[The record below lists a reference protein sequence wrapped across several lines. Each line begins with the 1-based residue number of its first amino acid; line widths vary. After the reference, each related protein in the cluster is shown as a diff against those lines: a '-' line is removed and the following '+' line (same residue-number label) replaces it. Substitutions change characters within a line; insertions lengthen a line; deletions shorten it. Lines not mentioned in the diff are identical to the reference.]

1 MPRKYQ
7 QFPFQDIGLGLDTY
21 SPKDKIKPGALS
33 DALNIDAESNGT
45 ISLRKGYERYYGNF
59 PFKPIKI
66 ESLEKDGEFYY
77 HLTFDTKETIDF
89 SLTPNGPLKISGST
103 GLDSE
108 AELGGDGISQ
118 WYETFKLPFLKTFA
132 LQENVDFGIYEE
144 VFDTEPLFLALAQSD
159 GQTEI
164 GHSVLDV
171 DNVRINDLPGQ
182 WEAYLRYE
190 TESDF
195 NGFFLYLT
203 DYSSIGEYYE
213 VEEEFD
219 EIGGIQNKVMS
230 IEPNLF
236 SQNYIV
242 YTYFNY
248 TGGIEVFKPSDVK
261 VYTSTGNIDVEFE
274 ETNITITAKVLAV
287 DDKYTK
293 FFTQLENTE
302 AVQFINVDGVEKP
315 FNFVQVWAF
324 DTDENGDS
332 VKYLLDV
339 SSVDYIPFNEN
350 GDPIRRLKI
359 GYKKPEGI
367 PEQVQVV
374 WAPADYEGNILEIE
388 AKEDTQAYGVSEDV
402 NFDVWG
408 LDHGLS
414 YYADVKSSGGGFV
427 HHIDNYRS
435 SEGEKAMACLG
446 GSLFESVS
454 YEDAN
459 LFSTEVSGSVQSAT
473 PKLLAPLFGQGGDQ
487 VRTRGETAEIK
498 GDGQISSVILK
509 GNYAAVSEIVVA
521 DNVTYTIP
529 LTEDI
534 TLNDNLESGDILSV
548 LGCRHTANNG
558 SFSILSFA
566 KEGDEETGYVLK
578 ITTEKVSQKAESNT
592 GAKSNVFTDNIEVTP
607 NNALVAG
614 DRLGSSFVPK
624 DFPFVLKKGDNGEI
638 AKISDITSPYTFA
651 SGITLYTV
659 RTSNTVPVEAISVN
673 GDGFVLGD
681 MVRLGSSTY
690 RIKDITG
697 SSLVLDN
704 EVTFTSLFT
713 PVTVDGRWK
722 SVLPPV
728 NLYQDTIKNNYG
740 GVFTENSYTNQ
751 PFIKSSVVS
760 NSMYFANGEDAI
772 KKYDGDR
779 VYDAGLP
786 PFQSW
791 AFIDIN
797 PEIQALPSGA
807 VVAYSDVNKD
817 GKYFEIDNNSLSI
830 GDRIKHSETGKIFT
844 VSKVGSKEATTVTYK
859 VFVAEDIADAEV
871 EATTTSLIVASAY
884 RYYIKHSLVDRNNQ
898 NISSVMLGADDLFI
912 EVFESC
918 AIQLK
923 ICAMPAYAG
932 FDHAF
937 IDTEIYRTRANTAGP
952 FYNIATYRR
961 DYEAGAGY
969 IVHNDAKRDDAI
981 STIADLDEKS
991 SNLLGGELG
1000 TRWNLPPKAKVL
1012 TSADNR
1018 LVLGNI
1024 TSPPLLDVTFRKKDT
1039 VVALSS
1045 EDFNGDTVKIK
1056 KTKEDETTANQELT
1070 FEFKSSGEVTI
1081 ESHPTVT
1088 FVGNDSS
1095 DVKVNSDEI
1104 TLSADHGYTTGDA
1117 VRIIAPEGATMPQG
1131 LTANTTY
1138 YVIVVNDN
1146 TVKFAPTREDAIAST
1161 SIINIGP
1168 ALGSSDTFE
1177 VISSDIEVFDGYAVI
1192 HSPSHSVVAGDWV
1205 YFFHSTKERQKDLRG
1220 SGWYRVD
1227 QTSEN
1232 DFIISTKHQ
1241 QDTALGTILDVDRYI
1256 TSTDGKVPVWLGDD
1270 GNFNYKYEDTLVIE
1284 DRAATRL
1291 SLAINA
1297 VMATENPENVYWETY
1312 TRRISGSAFD
1322 SFDNTIEIT
1331 GHVFDN
1337 DQPVVFIP
1345 ETSGDLLPNGIS
1357 AGTTYYVSIV
1367 DADNIQIKS
1376 DAGDAGVVIDFAEP
1390 SGAGYQYDIVFAP
1403 SGVYSPLLPSP
1414 WLLSQGGQS
1423 YPTGALRIYQT
1434 DALNGEIE
1442 FTHTSSTSSTDIKYD
1457 VYLNSLLKTK
1467 SKDVSEIRR
1476 FNSRLCVSYRN
1487 NPEIFNDCYNAED
1500 RSGQV
1505 IDINPAD
1512 GQEITAAV
1520 PFFGTAAFGAAQLS
1534 QSLVVFKTNSV
1545 YLVDIA
1551 SNLVQKLQTQGQGCT
1566 APNSV
1571 AVTKNGIFFANE
1583 SGIYRL
1589 GTDMKIIWV
1598 GRAIDGIWREGVDKT
1613 NMSLFSGHN
1622 YVQKRRYKLSYPIK
1636 GGSVNSSAFVYDSAR
1651 EELKEVGSWTV
1662 YDNHPALGWCNQT
1675 ADSFFAGTDGR
1686 VYKIRNRDEAS
1697 DYRDDDKGIP
1707 LSFTFGATSFQLPDE
1722 RKITDSVTVQ
1732 FQNEYGTLSGIKVL
1746 TEQSLSGTFNLS
1758 GTVTIP
1764 EDTADK
1770 PEGDE
1775 KKESTTIRFSLPQ
1788 RKGTHVRTK
1797 IEKEAIKDESF
1808 QISSLTYGVRTTGSD
1823 GVPQSRKYR
1832 S

>member
-7 QFPFQDIGLGLDTY
+7 QFPFEDIGLGLDTY
-21 SPKDKIKPGALS
+21 SPKDKITPGALS
-33 DALNIDAESNGT
+33 DALNVDAESNGT
-45 ISLRKGYERYYGNF
+45 ISLRKGYERYYGNI
-59 PFKPIKI
+59 PFKPTKI

-77 HLTFDTKETIDF
+77 HLTFDTKDTIDF

-118 WYETFKLPFLKTFA
+118 WYDTFKLPFLKTFA
-132 LQENVDFGIYEE
+132 VQENVDFGVYEE
-144 VFDTEPLFLALAQSD
+144 VFDTEPLFLSLAQSD
-159 GQTEI
+159 GITEI
-164 GHSVLDV
+164 GHSVLDI
-171 DNVRINDLPGQ
+171 DDVRIYDLPDGQ
-182 WEAYLRYE
+182 WEAYLGYE
-190 TESDF
+190 TLNDF
-195 NGFFLYLT
+195 DGFFLYLT
-203 DYSSIGEYYE
+203 DYSSIGEYHQAN
-213 VEEEFD
+213 EEFD
-219 EIGGIQNKVMS
+219 EIGGIQNKVME

-242 YTYFNY
+242 FTYSHF
-248 TGGIEVFKPSDVK
+248 TGGIAAFKPSDVK

-274 ETNITITAKVLAV
+274 ETKIEITAKILAV
-287 DDKYTK
+287 DDKYTM

-302 AVQFINVDGVEKP
+302 DVQFINVDGVEKP

-339 SSVDYIPFNEN
+339 ASIDYIPFNEN

-359 GYKKPEGI
+359 GYKKPEGL

-374 WAPADYEGNILEIE
+374 WAPADYEGNVLEIE
-388 AKEDTQAYGVSEDV
+388 AKNDTSAYGISEDV
-402 NFDVWG
+402 NLDVWG

-435 SEGEKAMACLG
+435 SEGEKVMACLG

-487 VRTRGETAEIK
+487 IRTRGETDDIK

-509 GNYAAVSEIVVA
+509 GNYAAVSSIEVA

-534 TLNDNLESGDILSV
+534 ELNDNLETGDILSV
-548 LGCRHTANNG
+548 LGCRYVSNNG
-558 SFSILSFA
+558 NFSILSFV

-592 GAKSNVFTDNIEVTP
+592 GAKANVFTDNIEVTP

-614 DRLGSSFVPK
+614 DRFGSSFVPK

-659 RTSNTVPVEAISVN
+659 RTSNTVPVEDISVS

-681 MVRLGSSTY
+681 VVRLGSSTY

-697 SSLVLDN
+697 DSLVLDD

-722 SVLPPV
+722 SVLPPA

-760 NSMYFANGEDAI
+760 NSMYFANGEDGI

-797 PEIQALPSGA
+797 PEIEALPSGA
-807 VVAYSDVNKD
+807 VVEYSTVNKD

-859 VFVAEDIADAEV
+859 VFVAEDISDAEV
-871 EATTTSLIVASAY
+871 AATTKSLIVASAY

-898 NISSVMLGADDLFI
+898 NISSAMLGADDLFI

-952 FYNIATYRR
+952 FYNVAIYRR

-1000 TRWNLPPKAKVL
+1000 TRWNRPPKAKVL

-1024 TSPPLLDVTFRKKDT
+1024 SSPPLLDVTFRKKDS
-1039 VVALSS
+1039 VVSLSIA
-1045 EDFNGDTVKIK
+1045 DFDGDTVKIK
-1056 KTKEDETTANQELT
+1056 KTKEDGTTANQELT
-1070 FEFKSSGEVTI
+1070 FEFKSSGEEVIQQTLSSFTSTAVSVSNNKVTI
-1081 ESHPTVT
+1081 
-1088 FVGNDSS
+1088 N
-1095 DVKVNSDEI
+1095 
-1104 TLSADHGYTTGDA
+1104 AHGLTDNT
-1117 VRIIAPEGATMPQG
+1117 IIALDALNGGEVPGGLAEGTK
-1131 LTANTTY
+1131 Y
-1138 YVIVVNDN
+1138 YLQVLNDN
-1146 TVKFAPTREDAIAST
+1146 EVGFST
-1161 SIINIGP
+1161 TADGTLIDITSQ
-1168 ALGSSDTFE
+1168 GSGTTQIYSP
-1177 VISSDIEVFDGYAVI
+1177 DIDVQDGYADI
-1192 HSPSHSVVAGDWV
+1192 TSPSHNVVAGNWV

-1227 QTSEN
+1227 RVIDAST
-1232 DFIISTKHQ
+1232 FRISTKHQ
-1241 QDTALGTILDVDRYI
+1241 QDAALGTSLDVDRYI
-1256 TSTDGKVPVWLGDD
+1256 TSSDGKVPVWLDTD

-1312 TRRISGSAFD
+1312 PERVFGGDFSVSN
-1322 SFDNTIEIT
+1322 NTITIDNHLFVENQPIVILPVDDGIT
-1331 GHVFDN
+1331 MPG
-1337 DQPVVFIP
+1337 
-1345 ETSGDLLPNGIS
+1345 GIT
-1357 AGTTYYVSIV
+1357 AGTEYYVYVV
-1367 DADNIQIKS
+1367 DENTIGLKTDPEVTTINVGITS
-1376 DAGDAGVVIDFAEP
+1376 TRLGYRYDVIFTP
-1390 SGAGYQYDIVFAP
+1390 SGLYTPF
-1403 SGVYSPLLPSP
+1403 LPSP

-1423 YPTGALRIYQT
+1423 YPTGALRVYQT
-1434 DALNGEIE
+1434 DALNGEIS
-1442 FTHTSSTSSTDIKYD
+1442 FTHSSSTEDNNIKYD
-1457 VYLNSLLKTK
+1457 VYINNLLKTK
-1467 SKDVSEIRR
+1467 TSDVSEIRS
-1476 FNSRLCVSYRN
+1476 FNSRICASYRN
-1487 NPEIFNDCYNAED
+1487 NPEIFNDCYSAED
-1500 RSGQV
+1500 RSRQV

-1520 PFFGTAAFGAAQLS
+1520 QFFGSSAFGAAQLS

-1545 YLVDIA
+1545 YLVDIP
-1551 SNLVQKLQTQGQGCT
+1551 SNSVQKLQTQGQGCT
-1566 APNSV
+1566 APSSV

-1583 SGIYRL
+1583 SGVYRL
-1589 GTDMKIIWV
+1589 DTNMRIMWV
-1598 GRAIDGIWREGVDKT
+1598 GRAIDGIWKSGIDKT
-1613 NMSLFSGHN
+1613 DMSLLAGHN
-1622 YVQKRRYKLSYPIK
+1622 YVQKRRYKLSYPVK
-1636 GGSVNSSAFVYDSAR
+1636 GDSVNSRAFVYDNAR

-1675 ADSFFAGTDGR
+1675 ADSLFAGTDGR

-1746 TEQSLSGTFNLS
+1746 TEQSLSGIFNLS

-1764 EDTADK
+1764 EDTAIK
-1770 PEGDE
+1770 SEGDE